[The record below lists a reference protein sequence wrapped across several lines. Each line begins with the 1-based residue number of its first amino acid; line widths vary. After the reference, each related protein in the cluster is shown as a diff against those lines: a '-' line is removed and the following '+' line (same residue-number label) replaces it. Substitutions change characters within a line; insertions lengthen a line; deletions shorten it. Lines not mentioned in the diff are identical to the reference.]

1 MKISKVLQRVCSK
14 LKNRRILLSDYGDSY
29 QINTKS
35 LGCNYAGKEIIH
47 CESIRLSNEA
57 MLQVVSMWF
66 LLERCKGEVH
76 AFVPDPEHHTTAHEK
91 MHVNSKPQDGA
102 NL

>member
-1 MKISKVLQRVCSK
+1 MKIFKVLQRACSK
-14 LKNRRILLSDYGDSY
+14 LKNRRIFLSDRGDSY

-35 LGCNYAGKEIIH
+35 LGWNYEGKKIIH

-66 LLERCKGEVH
+66 LLERCKGEIH

-91 MHVNSKPQDGA
+91 MHVNREARGERE
-102 NL
+102 